1 MLRWLLAIV
10 AFVSA
15 ATCNAARALAPR
27 HQHVF
32 EFDGEVIEN
41 DLVHPEGIID

>member
-1 MLRWLLAIV
+1 MLRWWLAIV

-15 ATCNAARALAPR
+15 ATCNAARAIAPHHHR
-27 HQHVF
+27 VF